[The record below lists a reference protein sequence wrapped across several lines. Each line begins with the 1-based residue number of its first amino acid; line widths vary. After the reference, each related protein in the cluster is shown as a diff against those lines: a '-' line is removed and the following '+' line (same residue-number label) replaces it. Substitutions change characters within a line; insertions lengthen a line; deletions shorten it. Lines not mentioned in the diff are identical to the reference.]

1 MPFKME
7 LTVANEIFEEFGWFL
22 IHGTF
27 DYLQGL
33 KMLGVKKV
41 EKVFLIGT
49 TFAIVGEIIQKDHGL
64 SCIQKPHKGSF
75 YVTPKNIE

>member
-1 MPFKME
+1 VPKMPFKME

-27 DYLQGL
+27 DYLQCL

-64 SCIQKPHKGSF
+64 I
-75 YVTPKNIE
+75 